1 MIFTLFCTI
10 MFFAKRM
17 PAERIIIAFE
27 QAEKEVADLHQ
38 RTKEG
43 IETTRRKGK
52 QIGRKQGAAFTTK
65 KSVKAKQEIYG
76 KF

>member
-1 MIFTLFCTI
+1 M
-10 MFFAKRM
+10 
-17 PAERIIIAFE
+17 
-27 QAEKEVADLHQ
+27 ADLHQ

-65 KSVKAKQEIYG
+65 KGVKAKQEIYG